1 MTMLLLLLKA
11 MMMMMILYKQWGLEG
26 GWTHVKVV
34 LNCSHDPNFSHK
46 MDNNIITIN
55 IHVVFRPRCP
65 NYIV

>member
-11 MMMMMILYKQWGLEG
+11 MMMMMMMILYKQWGLEG

-46 MDNNIITIN
+46 MKLG
-55 IHVVFRPRCP
+55 
-65 NYIV
+65 